1 MALVTLGVARVG
13 RCGGW
18 VCALLVGLLLSWPAA
33 ASVSFLPARSMPVL
47 LLLDAESMPTRQA
60 AAWAGLGYAL
70 EPDLFPDCSA
80 TEQGLL
86 MLRLQ
91 LAPRTVAVVSADDR
105 VLVLQALHDLGA
117 TLELD
122 VPFDS
127 DAAAAHPLLGPLHR
141 LMYAGHATAG
151 LHALVARRGDAG

>member
-1 MALVTLGVARVG
+1 
-13 RCGGW
+13 
-18 VCALLVGLLLSWPAA
+18 
-33 ASVSFLPARSMPVL
+33 MPVL

-60 AAWAGLGYAL
+60 APWAGLGYAL

-105 VLVLQALHDLGA
+105 VMVLQA
-117 TLELD
+117 
-122 VPFDS
+122 
-127 DAAAAHPLLGPLHR
+127 
-141 LMYAGHATAG
+141 
-151 LHALVARRGDAG
+151 LHALVARR

>member
-1 MALVTLGVARVG
+1 MPQVSARVVCTFRRGAWACALVA
-13 RCGGW
+13 
-18 VCALLVGLLLSWPAA
+18 GLLLSWPAA

-60 AAWAGLGYAL
+60 APWAGLGYAL

-105 VLVLQALHDLGA
+105 VMVLQA
-117 TLELD
+117 
-122 VPFDS
+122 
-127 DAAAAHPLLGPLHR
+127 
-141 LMYAGHATAG
+141 
-151 LHALVARRGDAG
+151 LHALVARR